1 MNKFYYLH
9 IAPIICRIFGHKW
22 DGLTLMTL
30 VYGVSI
36 AEGKAENGVLR
47 YTGNV
52 VSKLLNIAA
61 GVVK

>member
-1 MNKFYYLH
+1 
-9 IAPIICRIFGHKW
+9 
-22 DGLTLMTL
+22 MTSA
-30 VYGVSI
+30 YGVSI

-47 YTGNV
+47 YTVNV

>member
-1 MNKFYYLH
+1 MVSADFLE
-9 IAPIICRIFGHKW
+9 IAR
-22 DGLTLMTL
+22 LA
-30 VYGVSI
+30 YAVSI
-36 AEGKAENGVLR
+36 AEEKAANGVLR

>member
-1 MNKFYYLH
+1 
-9 IAPIICRIFGHKW
+9 
-22 DGLTLMTL
+22 MTSA
-30 VYGVSI
+30 YGVSI

-47 YTGNV
+47 YTVNA